1 MPWCWWVGRPASFWC
16 TNQWLNNFFRRGE
29 NASRRIAWRGL
40 CHLMYLIP
48 LKHFRCHAFLQW
60 LSLALV
66 CRDQSEKVNAF
77 VMLITAGVS
86 LALNHIAIGLVVG
99 LIISLGINKR
109 FSFE

>member
-1 MPWCWWVGRPASFWC
+1 MA
-16 TNQWLNNFFRRGE
+16 
-29 NASRRIAWRGL
+29 
-40 CHLMYLIP
+40 
-48 LKHFRCHAFLQW
+48 

-99 LIISLGINKR
+99 LLFRWELIKDFPLNNFLHQPI
-109 FSFE
+109 